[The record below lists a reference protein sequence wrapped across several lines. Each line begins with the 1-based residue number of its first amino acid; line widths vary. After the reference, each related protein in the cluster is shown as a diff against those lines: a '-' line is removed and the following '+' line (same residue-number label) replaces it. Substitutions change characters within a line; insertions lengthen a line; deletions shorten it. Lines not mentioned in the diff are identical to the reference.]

1 MIQAIAFDADDTLWH
16 TESLFQETQA
26 RLSEILDHYADHD
39 MVQSRLHDTEMRNV
53 KLFGYGIKGF
63 TLSMVETAIEISD
76 ARISAGDIH
85 RIVAMG
91 REMLEAPMELLD
103 GVPETLAA
111 LADRFPLYLVTKG
124 DLMDQRN
131 KIDKSALA
139 GHFKATDVVAEKDPA
154 TYREVFAR
162 HGIDPAGAMMVGNSV
177 PSDVLPVLDLGGW
190 AVHIPYVVTASFERH
205 DLDPDHERFAC
216 IDRIT
221 ELPALLDRLTG
232 ESRK

>member
-1 MIQAIAFDADDTLWH
+1 MIRAIAFDADDTLWH

-26 RLSEILDHYADHD
+26 RLSEILEHYADHD
-39 MVQSRLHDTEMRNV
+39 TVQSRLHDTEMRNV

-63 TLSMVETAIEISD
+63 MLSMVETAVEISG
-76 ARISAGDIH
+76 ARISAADIH
-85 RIVAMG
+85 RIISMG

-103 GVPETLAA
+103 GVPQTLAA

-131 KIDKSALA
+131 KIEKSGLA
-139 GHFKATDVVAEKDPA
+139 GHFVATEVVADKDPA

-162 HGIDPAGAMMVGNSV
+162 HGIDPAAAMMVGNSV

-190 AVHIPYVVTASFERH
+190 AVHIPYAVTASFERH
-205 DLDPDHERFAC
+205 DLDPDHKRFARL
-216 IDRIT
+216 DRIA

-232 ESRK
+232 GR